1 MKRLSLFAAMWLCF
15 LLLIPLVVCADTDM
29 FHEPSGNE
37 IQAEEAVTLACQ
49 FIKEL
54 TGVEL
59 TGLYSVEDGMKVE
72 GQPEMYFGFGWQW
85 CADTQEDCWILI
97 LRNQTSIDKTI
108 VLLHVITGEVL
119 YWEYTQQTTNCT
131 YLNSLPTDD
140 HLSCEEAVEN
150 AKNKFM
156 LAMDQP
162 LSVDGIRITGA
173 AFGNADTWVAQ
184 AANTD
189 ANLAWKIELLYEAPD
204 GQYGYIGFFDAKN
217 GEVLREFV
225 NDRTT
230 DPFSEPENEELL
242 PEAVFAVPGAEDV
255 SAEEIISSVR
265 FAVGE
270 LGHYSQKDVEMMEMK
285 AYFLYHERFSYGWEP
300 VWLIYIYQENSLAFK
315 ALYAYDGTY
324 IDLVEAGMEFANT
337 IRNGCF
343 SAAQGESFI
352 DMNFWNMSI
361 EEKAQFSE
369 KWIPLVNA
377 YLSQHPYAPY
387 PNDLFYYATRCV
399 YGIPAEDDIQQED
412 AIHLA
417 RQATVTLGAS
427 LDTLDRRPVECLFD
441 ITDPQNPLW
450 KIVVMSA
457 KVNRNEYVTNQN
469 WARYRV
475 VINAKTG
482 IVEEAWEIQPEMD
495 VILWR
500 F

>member
-1 MKRLSLFAAMWLCF
+1 MKRISLFAAMWLCF
-15 LLLIPLVVCADTDM
+15 LLLIPSSVYADTDTL
-29 FHEPSGNE
+29 HEPSGNE

-72 GQPEMYFGFGWQW
+72 GQPEMYFGPGWQW
-85 CADTQEDCWILI
+85 GADTQEDCWILI
-97 LRNQTSIDKTI
+97 LRNQTAIDTPI
-108 VLLHVITGEVL
+108 VVLHGITGEVL
-119 YWEYTQQTTNCT
+119 YWEYTDQTTNCT

-140 HLSCEEAVEN
+140 HLSLQQAVN
-150 AKNKFM
+150 IAQSRFM
-156 LAMDQP
+156 PAMEPP
-162 LSVDGIRITGA
+162 LSADGISFIGA

-184 AANTD
+184 ATNTE
-189 ANLAWKIELLYEAPD
+189 AELAWKIELLYEDPD
-204 GQYGYIGFFDAKN
+204 RQYGYIGYFDAAS
-217 GEVLREFV
+217 GGVLREM
-225 NDRTT
+225 
-230 DPFSEPENEELL
+230 
-242 PEAVFAVPGAEDV
+242 
-255 SAEEIISSVR
+255 I
-265 FAVGE
+265 
-270 LGHYSQKDVEMMEMK
+270 
-285 AYFLYHERFSYGWEP
+285 HERTPASGGYG
-300 VWLIYIYQENSLAFK
+300 
-315 ALYAYDGTY
+315 
-324 IDLVEAGMEFANT
+324 AG
-337 IRNGCF
+337 IG
-343 SAAQGESFI
+343 QGESFI
-352 DMNFWNMSI
+352 DIGFWNMSI

-377 YLSQHPYAPY
+377 YLARHPYAPQ
-387 PNDLFYYATRCV
+387 PNNLFYYATRCV

-450 KIVVMSA
+450 KIVVTSA

-482 IVEEAWEIQPEMD
+482 VVEEAWEIQPEMD

>member
-1 MKRLSLFAAMWLCF
+1 MKRISLFAAMWLCF
-15 LLLIPLVVCADTDM
+15 LLLIPLVVCADTDTL
-29 FHEPSGNE
+29 HEPSGNK

-54 TGVEL
+54 TGVKL

-72 GQPEMYFGFGWQW
+72 GQPEMYFGPGWQW
-85 CADTQEDCWILI
+85 GADTQEDCWILI
-97 LRNQTSIDKTI
+97 LRNQTAIDTPI
-108 VLLHVITGEVL
+108 VVLHGITGEVL
-119 YWEYTQQTTNCT
+119 YWEYTQQTINCT

-140 HLSCEEAVEN
+140 HLSLQQAVN
-150 AKNKFM
+150 IAQSRFM
-156 LAMDQP
+156 PAMEPP
-162 LSVDGIRITGA
+162 LSADGIRFTGA
-173 AFGNADTWVAQ
+173 AFGDADTWVAQ
-184 AANTD
+184 ATNTE
-189 ANLAWKIELLYEAPD
+189 AELAWKIELLYEDPD
-204 GQYGYIGFFDAKN
+204 RQYGYIGYFDAAS
-217 GEVLREFV
+217 GGVLREM
-225 NDRTT
+225 
-230 DPFSEPENEELL
+230 
-242 PEAVFAVPGAEDV
+242 
-255 SAEEIISSVR
+255 I
-265 FAVGE
+265 
-270 LGHYSQKDVEMMEMK
+270 
-285 AYFLYHERFSYGWEP
+285 HERTPASGGYG
-300 VWLIYIYQENSLAFK
+300 
-315 ALYAYDGTY
+315 
-324 IDLVEAGMEFANT
+324 AG
-337 IRNGCF
+337 IG
-343 SAAQGESFI
+343 QGESFI
-352 DMNFWNMSI
+352 DMGFWNMSI

-377 YLSQHPYAPY
+377 YLARHPYAPQ
-387 PNDLFYYATRCV
+387 PNNLFYYATRCV
-399 YGIPAEDDIQQED
+399 YGIPAKDDIQQED

-427 LDTLDRRPVECLFD
+427 LDTLERRPVECLFD

>member
-1 MKRLSLFAAMWLCF
+1 MKRISLFAAMWLCF
-15 LLLIPLVVCADTDM
+15 LLLIPSSVYADAYAL
-29 FHEPSGNE
+29 HEPSGNE

-72 GQPEMYFGFGWQW
+72 GQPEMYFGPGWQW
-85 CADTQEDCWILI
+85 GADTQEDCWILI
-97 LRNQTSIDKTI
+97 LRNQTAIDTPI
-108 VLLHVITGEVL
+108 VVLHGITGEVL
-119 YWEYTQQTTNCT
+119 YWEYTDQTINCT
-131 YLNSLPTDD
+131 YLNSLPTDE
-140 HLSCEEAVEN
+140 HLSLQQAVN
-150 AKNKFM
+150 IAQSRFM
-156 LAMDQP
+156 PAMEPP
-162 LSVDGIRITGA
+162 LSADGIRFTGA
-173 AFGNADTWVAQ
+173 AFGDSDTWVAQ
-184 AANTD
+184 AADTE

-204 GQYGYIGFFDAKN
+204 GQYGYIGYFDAAS
-217 GEVLREFV
+217 GGVLREM
-225 NDRTT
+225 
-230 DPFSEPENEELL
+230 
-242 PEAVFAVPGAEDV
+242 
-255 SAEEIISSVR
+255 I
-265 FAVGE
+265 
-270 LGHYSQKDVEMMEMK
+270 
-285 AYFLYHERFSYGWEP
+285 HERTPASGGYG
-300 VWLIYIYQENSLAFK
+300 
-315 ALYAYDGTY
+315 
-324 IDLVEAGMEFANT
+324 AG
-337 IRNGCF
+337 IG
-343 SAAQGESFI
+343 QGESFI
-352 DMNFWNMSI
+352 DMGFWNMSI

-377 YLSQHPYAPY
+377 YLARHPYDPQ
-387 PNDLFYYATRCV
+387 PNNLFYYATRCV
-399 YGIPAEDDIQQED
+399 YGIPAKDDIQQED

-482 IVEEAWEIQPEMD
+482 VVEEAWEIQPEMD